1 MADAVSSS
9 NRQPSAKRRRL
20 NPAAI
25 VPVPVY
31 SGRVSSSLQLKPTAC
46 LLGRKSLDDDGDK
59 SLWAEF
65 NPRRPASTTRM
76 VELSDSEEEPE
87 PGRFRSKPAGNQL
100 GYAGC
105 PSPPPPESP
114 VQKQSSKARRKIR
127 EINKKLRAVSTVLS
141 PEPLDRRTGRRRN
154 RRNQRS
160 DPNDDSDVLI
170 MSPADGS
177 DSPREIPLKIRCRTD
192 VHKVLVLP
200 STRLSE
206 VLGRLAAILEVP
218 PPRLLLLRDELEL
231 PAGATVAQ
239 LGLGIAD
246 ILECV
251 VMSSEEQSCSDGG
264 GCSSGGCV
272 SVKLQ
277 SRDRSSSQLFFVHR
291 EAPLGSVFSQYL
303 SRLPAGARGSVRF
316 HFDGSK
322 VAGSQTAAQLEL
334 EDGDIIEVWT

>member
-1 MADAVSSS
+1 PLQFLSCPQVSSS
-9 NRQPSAKRRRL
+9 DLRPSAKRRRL

-31 SGRVSSSLQLKPTAC
+31 SSRVSSSLQLKPTAC
-46 LLGRKSLDDDGDK
+46 LLGGRESSDDGGDE

-65 NPRRPASTTRM
+65 NPRRPAV

-87 PGRFRSKPAGNQL
+87 PGRFRSKPAENQL
-100 GYAGC
+100 GHAGC

-114 VQKQSSKARRKIR
+114 VQKQSSKARRKIS
-127 EINKKLRAVSTVLS
+127 EINKKLRAVSAVLS
-141 PEPLDRRTGRRRN
+141 PEPPDQRTSRRRN

-160 DPNDDSDVLI
+160 DLTDDSDDVII

-218 PPRLLLLRDELEL
+218 PPRLLLLREELEL
-231 PAGATVAQ
+231 PAGATVGQ

-246 ILECV
+246 ILAVQETKW
-251 VMSSEEQSCSDGG
+251 SEKRPLGG
-264 GCSSGGCV
+264 GM
-272 SVKLQ
+272 
-277 SRDRSSSQLFFVHR
+277 
-291 EAPLGSVFSQYL
+291 
-303 SRLPAGARGSVRF
+303 VRWPE
-316 HFDGSK
+316 K
-322 VAGSQTAAQLEL
+322 
-334 EDGDIIEVWT
+334 